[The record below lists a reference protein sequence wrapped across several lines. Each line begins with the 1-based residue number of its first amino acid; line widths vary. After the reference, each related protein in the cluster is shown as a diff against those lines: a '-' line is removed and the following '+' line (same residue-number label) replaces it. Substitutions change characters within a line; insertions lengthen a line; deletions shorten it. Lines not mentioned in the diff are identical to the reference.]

1 VDGGTETAWAPR
13 VATSV
18 VKRFFDVAV
27 SATMLLVLSPVLAF
41 AAAAIRLT
49 MGRPI
54 LYRQKRPGLN
64 GEPFTILKF
73 RTMSNARSAD
83 GKLLPDDQRATRVG
97 RWLRKSSVDELPEL
111 LNVLRGEM
119 SLVGPRPLLMSYL
132 GRYSPQQARRH
143 EARPGLTG
151 LAQISGRNA
160 LSWPERL
167 ALDVDYVDH
176 WNFWLDLRILLT
188 TARKLSTGSDESA
201 DGTIRAQVF
210 MGEDDAVGTGRAP
223 QWDPEQDDIEDETIR
238 RRSA

>member
-1 VDGGTETAWAPR
+1 
-13 VATSV
+13 V
-18 VKRFFDVAV
+18 VKRSFDVAV
-27 SATMLLVLSPVLAF
+27 SATMLLILSPVLAF

-49 MGRPI
+49 MGRPV

-83 GKLLPDDQRATRVG
+83 GKLLPDDQRVTRVG

-151 LAQISGRNA
+151 LAQINGRNA

-167 ALDVDYVDH
+167 VLDVDYVDH
-176 WNFWLDLRILLT
+176 WNFWLDLRILIT

-201 DGTIRAQVF
+201 DGTIRAQLF
-210 MGEDDAVGTGRAP
+210 MGEDDGADGDQAP
-223 QWDPEQDDIEDETIR
+223 QWDPEHDDIEDQTTG